1 MDLLQVV
8 RSATQ
13 TAHRDGCFRCPDS
26 PGFLSHFF
34 KMNKSFVIAA
44 MVAAVALAACGK
56 KEEAAVEAPAPVAAP
71 AAPAADAAPAAA
83 PAADAAAAPAAAPA
97 DAAAAPAAAP
107 AAEEKKQ

>member
-1 MDLLQVV
+1 MV

-83 PAADAAAAPAAAPA
+83 PAAAAPAAAPA